1 MAEAA
6 SVRMNAEEERFELAV
21 DGSTA
26 TLEFDEK
33 DGGKVLDLTS
43 TQVPEELQGKGVGS
57 RLVRGT
63 LEWARSHGRRV
74 EATCPFVESYIERH
88 PEYRDLVA

>member
-1 MAEAA
+1 MTEAE
-6 SVRMNAEEERFELAV
+6 RLQMNAEEERFELTV

-33 DGGKVLDLTS
+33 DGGKVLDLIS
-43 TQVPEELQGKGVGS
+43 TQVPETLRGGGVGG

-63 LEWARSHGRRV
+63 LDWAREHGRQV
-74 EATCPFVESYIERH
+74 KATCPFVESYIEKH